1 MGRKTPATLRSHR
14 WFGVDD
20 LRAFGH
26 RSRAK
31 QQGFA
36 REDWDG
42 KPVIAIVNTWSDANP
57 CHAHLR
63 TRAEEVKRGVWQ
75 AGGFPLELPAISLG
89 ESLMKPT
96 TMLYRNLLAMEEVLA
111 DIRPAVRRG
120 QLVLSVAASVPTAFI
135 EKRLTPGVAVVR
147 AMPNTPC
154 VVGHGMTVLSAGRH
168 ARAGH
173 VEAARRIFAPL
184 GLCLTLDEKHM
195 DAVTALSASGPAYLY
210 VVIESLAEG
219 GVKVGLPREVA
230 TTLVAQMVL
239 GSAAMVLR
247 SGEHPAT
254 LKDAVTTPAGCTID
268 GLLALE
274 EGGLR
279 VALIRAVV
287 RATRR
292 AGELIHGG
300 APGREERRG

>member
-1 MGRKTPATLRSHR
+1 MRRS
-14 WFGVDD
+14 
-20 LRAFGH
+20 
-26 RSRAK
+26 
-31 QQGFA
+31 A
-36 REDWDG
+36 RERIAVLGAG
-42 KPVIAIVNTWSDANP
+42 K
-57 CHAHLR
+57 
-63 TRAEEVKRGVWQ
+63 
-75 AGGFPLELPAISLG
+75 LG
-89 ESLMKPT
+89 ECIIGGLLQSRREDPPSLTATARHAARLEQLASKYKVAT
-96 TMLYRNLLAMEEVLA
+96 TLSNRAAVSGAGLILLAVKPQVMEEVLA

-135 EKRLTPGVAVVR
+135 EKRLAAGVAVVR

-168 ARAGH
+168 AREEH
-173 VEAARRIFAPL
+173 LEAARGIFAPL

-230 TTLVAQMVL
+230 TTLVAQMAL
-239 GSAAMVLR
+239 GSAAMVLKT
-247 SGEHPAT
+247 GEHPAL

-292 AGELIHGG
+292 AGELLHG
-300 APGREERRG
+300 

>member
-1 MGRKTPATLRSHR
+1 MAHALKERIAILGAGKIGECIIGGLLESRRLGPATLTATARHAARLEQLATRYRVATTLSN
-14 WFGVDD
+14 
-20 LRAFGH
+20 RAAVRGA
-26 RSRAK
+26 SLVLLAV
-31 QQGFA
+31 
-36 REDWDG
+36 
-42 KPVIAIVNTWSDANP
+42 KP
-57 CHAHLR
+57 
-63 TRAEEVKRGVWQ
+63 Q
-75 AGGFPLELPAISLG
+75 
-89 ESLMKPT
+89 
-96 TMLYRNLLAMEEVLA
+96 AMEEVLR

-120 QLVLSVAASVPTAFI
+120 QLVVSIAASVPTDFI
-135 EKRLTPGVAVVR
+135 EKRLPAGVAVVR

-154 VVGHGMTVLSAGRH
+154 VVGHGMTVLCAGRH
-168 ARAGH
+168 AREAH
-173 VEAARRIFAPL
+173 LEAARRVFAPL

-239 GSAAMVLR
+239 GSAAMVLK

-292 AGELIHGG
+292 AGELLHG
-300 APGREERRG
+300 